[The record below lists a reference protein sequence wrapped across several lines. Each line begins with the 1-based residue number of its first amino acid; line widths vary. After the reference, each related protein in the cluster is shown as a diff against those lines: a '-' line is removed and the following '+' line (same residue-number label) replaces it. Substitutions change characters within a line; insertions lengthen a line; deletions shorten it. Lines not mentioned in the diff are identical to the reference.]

1 MSAIGFS
8 PVQANDEARALD
20 TLVSAFAADPVI
32 RWLYPE
38 EAQYVGRFPELLRAF
53 GGKAFDGQTALT
65 LDDFSTVALWLSPG
79 TEQDGDMIV
88 SMLTESVSPERHEDT
103 LAVLEQVGESHPTY
117 PHWYLTFFGV
127 DAPLQGRGLGSELM
141 THCLRIVDA
150 DHLPAYLENTN
161 PRNTPFY
168 ERHGFEVTG
177 EARAGAF
184 PPLTFMLRAAR

>member
-1 MSAIGFS
+1 MGAQRVSAVS
-8 PVQANDEARALD
+8 ENEEARALD
-20 TLVSAFAADPVI
+20 TLVSAFAADPII

-38 EAQYVGRFPELLRAF
+38 EAHYVGRFPELLRAF
-53 GGKAFDGQTALT
+53 GGKAFDGQTALR

-79 TEQDGDMIV
+79 TEQDGDLIV
-88 SMLTESVSPERHEDT
+88 STLTGSASPEQHEDI
-103 LAVLEQVGESHPTY
+103 LAVIEQVGESHPTY
-117 PHWYLTFFGV
+117 PHWYLPWFGV